1 LENKIRILKYKFKK
15 RKVMFWFLFVVV
27 LLFIGFIYNA
37 LEYLQEMFEELSNP
51 STKSKGIGKL
61 LSVII
66 VFVGLLI
73 IFL

>member
-1 LENKIRILKYKFKK
+1 
-15 RKVMFWFLFVVV
+15 MFWFLFVVV

-61 LSVII
+61 LSVISCFISLNSISQSYKI

>member
-1 LENKIRILKYKFKK
+1 
-15 RKVMFWFLFVVV
+15 MFWFLFVVV

-37 LEYLQEMFEELSNP
+37 LEYLQKMFEELSNP

>member
-1 LENKIRILKYKFKK
+1 
-15 RKVMFWFLFVVV
+15 MFWFLFVVV

-37 LEYLQEMFEELSNP
+37 LEYLQGMFEELSDP

-61 LSVII
+61 VSVVI

>member
-1 LENKIRILKYKFKK
+1 
-15 RKVMFWFLFVVV
+15 MFWFLFVVV

-37 LEYLQEMFEELSNP
+37 LEYLQKMFEELSDP

>member
-1 LENKIRILKYKFKK
+1 
-15 RKVMFWFLFVVV
+15 MFWFLFVVV

-37 LEYLQEMFEELSNP
+37 LEYLQKMFEELSDP

-61 LSVII
+61 VSVII

>member
-1 LENKIRILKYKFKK
+1 
-15 RKVMFWFLFVVV
+15 MFWFLFVVV

-37 LEYLQEMFEELSNP
+37 LEYLQEMFEELSDP

-61 LSVII
+61 VSVVI

>member
-1 LENKIRILKYKFKK
+1 
-15 RKVMFWFLFVVV
+15 MFWFLFVIV

-73 IFL
+73 IFFK